1 MGDIQPVGGVNEKI
15 KGFFEICAKRG
26 LTGSQGVVIPA
37 QNVVDLMLDDK
48 IIAAIRARIF
58 HIYPIERIE
67 QGVEILM
74 GMPAGAMR
82 DDHTYAEGTLF
93 HRVDARLEELYN
105 VALRWQSRSV

>member
-48 IIAAIRARIF
+48 IIAAIRARKF

-74 GMPAGAMR
+74 GMPAGVMR